1 MIFFGVNFV
10 QFFALTA
17 QAKSKQN
24 GIEENENFKEQ
35 LDPVLT
41 GFVKEQLDPVL
52 TGFVKEQL
60 DPVLAGFVDSA
71 QEQVF
76 N

>member
-52 TGFVKEQL
+52 
-60 DPVLAGFVDSA
+60 AGFVDSA